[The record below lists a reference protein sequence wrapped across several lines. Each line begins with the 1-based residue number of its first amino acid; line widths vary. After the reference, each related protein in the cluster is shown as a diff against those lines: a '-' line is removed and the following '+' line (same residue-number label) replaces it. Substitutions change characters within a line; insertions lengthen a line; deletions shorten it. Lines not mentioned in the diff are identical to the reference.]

1 MQTIALFGAAG
12 KIGTRLTNKLR
23 DDPEFH
29 MLYVE
34 SGDAGMARLR
44 ERGLGATDSDQA
56 AAQGDVVILAV
67 PDKIL
72 GKVAHGVVPKMKSG
86 ALLMCLDP
94 AAPHGKELPQ
104 RADIGVFVAHPCHP
118 PVIND
123 ETALEAKLDFFGGII
138 AKQNVI
144 CALFQ
149 GTENDYLRGEQVV
162 RRMFAPVMNTYRVTV
177 EQMALMEPALSE
189 TLVLTCMFVMKEG
202 IDEAV
207 KRGVPAQAARD
218 FILGHININI
228 GFLFGYVNGWFSDG
242 AILAVERA
250 KKQLFQPDWK
260 KIFEPDNVME
270 QVKAITEGRTT
281 L

>member
-1 MQTIALFGAAG
+1 METIALFGAAG
-12 KIGTRLTNKLR
+12 KIGTRLTNKLK
-23 DDPEFH
+23 DDPEFK

-34 SGDAGMARLR
+34 SGEAGMARLQ
-44 ERGLGATDSDQA
+44 ERGLEATPSDD
-56 AAQGDVVILAV
+56 AAQQADVVILAV
-67 PDKIL
+67 PDRIL
-72 GKVAHGVVPKMKSG
+72 GKVAHDVVPKMQSG

-94 AAPHGKELPQ
+94 AAPHGKELPH
-104 RADIGVFVAHPCHP
+104 RPDIGVFVAHPSHP

-123 ETALEAKLDFFGGII
+123 ETTLEAKLDFFGGIV
-138 AKQNVI
+138 AKQHVI

-149 GTENDYLRGEQVV
+149 GTENDYIKGERVV
-162 RRMFAPVMNTYRVTV
+162 RHMFAPVMNTYRVTV
-177 EQMALMEPALSE
+177 EQMAIMEPALSE
-189 TLVLTCMFVMKEG
+189 TLVLTCMFVIKEG

-207 KRGVPAQAARD
+207 KRGVPPQAARD

-250 KKQLFQPDWK
+250 KQQLFQPDWK

-270 QVKAITEGRTT
+270 QVKAITEGRGM
-281 L
+281 